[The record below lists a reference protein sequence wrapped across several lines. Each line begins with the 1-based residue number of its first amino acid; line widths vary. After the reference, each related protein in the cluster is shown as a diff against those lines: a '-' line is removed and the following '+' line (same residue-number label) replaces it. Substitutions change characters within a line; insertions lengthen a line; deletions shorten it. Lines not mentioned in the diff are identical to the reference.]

1 MACWSSPITIRATR
15 AGALADA
22 GFAVVTSQPV
32 KAEMS
37 VATPKSQAKEPIQLD
52 IIVVCRKAGVQ
63 ERPRPTVAQV
73 LESARAKLGRL
84 CAAGF
89 ELSRN
94 DRKIVILG
102 QLLTTLGA
110 PDDLDSIAHHA
121 EGPLEEA
128 GSPRAAIASQGQL
141 RLFD

>member
-1 MACWSSPITIRATR
+1 VM
-15 AGALADA
+15 GA
-22 GFAVVTSQPV
+22 GFAVVNSQPV

-52 IIVVCRKAGVQ
+52 IIVVCRKAEVLD
-63 ERPRPTVAQV
+63 RPRPTAAQA

-89 ELSRN
+89 NLSRN

-102 QLLTTLGA
+102 QHLATLGS
-110 PDDLDSIAHHA
+110 PEELDLIAHHA
-121 EGPLEEA
+121 EGPVEA
-128 GSPRAAIASQGQL
+128 VGSPQPANVPQGQL
-141 RLFD
+141 HLFD